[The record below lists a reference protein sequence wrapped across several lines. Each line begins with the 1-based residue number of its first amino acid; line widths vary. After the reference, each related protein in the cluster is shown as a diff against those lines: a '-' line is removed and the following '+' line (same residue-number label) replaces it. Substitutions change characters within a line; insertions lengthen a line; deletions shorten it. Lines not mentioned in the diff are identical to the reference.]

1 MKSSILKKQGT
12 GWGRNAPFGTYFF
25 EIAGEAYKLSQD
37 LNKNRLFTKQQLI
50 QLIWPLLLEQF
61 LSMTMGVADT
71 YMVSSVGEAAVSSVS
86 LVDTLNILVFQIL
99 SALAQGGAVVVSQY
113 VGRRDQKH
121 AKKSAA
127 QLYSVL
133 LMSTVTVMIVAALGS
148 RSILRF
154 IFGRIDDHVME
165 FAQIYFLISAVSYP
179 FMGVY
184 NAGAALFRAQGDSKI
199 SMKASLVMNVI
210 NISGNALLIY
220 GLKMGVLG
228 AALATLIGRIFA
240 AVWVTMRQQSAENP
254 LRIEQLSDMRPERE
268 QIRPIL
274 RIGIP
279 SGMENGMFQVGKL
292 CVSSLT
298 STLGTSAIAANAVA
312 NTVASM
318 ANIPGNTMSLAV
330 IPVIGQCL
338 GAGEKEQAKS
348 YAKLLLAT
356 AAAGLAAA
364 NIIAYFSIPYVA
376 GAFHL
381 SIEAKDMCVE
391 VIRWFA
397 VFSIFFWAISF
408 TMPHIL
414 RSGGD
419 AGYTM
424 TVSILSM
431 WIFRVVLSYFFVLKM
446 DMGLTGVWF
455 GMFIDW
461 ICRSVFF
468 GVRFLQGRWM
478 EHDVI

>member
-1 MKSSILKKQGT
+1 MMKQELRKKSLYS
-12 GWGRNAPFGTYFF
+12 R
-25 EIAGEAYKLSQD
+25 
-37 LNKNRLFTKQQLI
+37 QQLM
-50 QLIWPLLLEQF
+50 QLIWPLLLEQI
-61 LSMTMGVADT
+61 LSMTMGLADT

-99 SALAQGGAVVVSQY
+99 SALASGGAVVVSQY
-113 VGRRDQKH
+113 IGRHNKKY
-121 AKKSAA
+121 AAKSAA

-133 LMSTVTVMIVAALGS
+133 LLSTVAVMILSFLGS
-148 RSILRF
+148 RSILRML
-154 IFGRIDDHVME
+154 FGRIDEDVMSY
-165 FAQIYFLISAVSYP
+165 AQIYFLISAVSYP
-179 FMGVY
+179 FMGAY

-220 GLKMGVLG
+220 QLNMGVLG
-228 AALATLIGRIFA
+228 AALATLAGRVFA
-240 AVWVTMRQQSAENP
+240 AVWVTLRHQKADNP
-254 LRIEQLSDMRPERE
+254 LRIEKMRDLRPERE
-268 QIRPIL
+268 HVRPIL
-274 RIGIP
+274 RIGVP
-279 SGMENGMFQVGKL
+279 TGLENGMFQIGKL

-312 NTVASM
+312 NTVSAM
-318 ANIPGNTMSLAV
+318 ANIPGNTMNLAI

-338 GAGEKEQAKS
+338 GAGEKEQAKW
-348 YAKLLLAT
+348 YARLLLGIAVL
-356 AAAGLAAA
+356 GLAVT
-364 NIIAYFSIPYVA
+364 NITAYISIPYVA

-381 SIEAKDMCVE
+381 TKAAKSMCVT
-391 VIRWFA
+391 VIHWFDL
-397 VFSIFFWAISF
+397 FSIFFWAMSF
-408 TMPHIL
+408 TLPHIL

-419 AGYTM
+419 AKYTM

-431 WIFRVVLSYFFVLKM
+431 WIFRVVLSYYFVLKM

-468 GVRFLQGRWM
+468 GIRFLSGKWM
-478 EHDVI
+478 EHHVI

>member
-1 MKSSILKKQGT
+1 MMKQELRKKSLYS
-12 GWGRNAPFGTYFF
+12 R
-25 EIAGEAYKLSQD
+25 
-37 LNKNRLFTKQQLI
+37 QQLM
-50 QLIWPLLLEQF
+50 QLIWPLLLEQI
-61 LSMTMGVADT
+61 LSMTMGLADT

-99 SALAQGGAVVVSQY
+99 SALASGGAVVVSQY
-113 VGRRDQKH
+113 IGRHNKKY
-121 AKKSAA
+121 AAKSAA

-133 LMSTVTVMIVAALGS
+133 LLSTVAVMILSFLGS
-148 RSILRF
+148 RSILRML
-154 IFGRIDDHVME
+154 FGRIDEDVMSY
-165 FAQIYFLISAVSYP
+165 AQIYFLISAVSYP
-179 FMGVY
+179 FMGAY

-220 GLKMGVLG
+220 QLNMGVLG
-228 AALATLIGRIFA
+228 AALATLAGRVFA
-240 AVWVTMRQQSAENP
+240 AVWVTLRHQKADNP
-254 LRIEQLSDMRPERE
+254 LRIEKMRDLRPERE
-268 QIRPIL
+268 HVRPIL
-274 RIGIP
+274 RIGVP
-279 SGMENGMFQVGKL
+279 TGLENGMFQIGKL

-312 NTVASM
+312 NTVSAM
-318 ANIPGNTMSLAV
+318 ANIPGNTMNLAI

-338 GAGEKEQAKS
+338 GAGEKEQAKR
-348 YAKLLLAT
+348 YARLLLGIAVL
-356 AAAGLAAA
+356 GLAVT
-364 NIIAYFSIPYVA
+364 NITAYISITYVA

-381 SIEAKDMCVE
+381 TKAAKSMCVT
-391 VIRWFA
+391 VIHWFDL
-397 VFSIFFWAISF
+397 FSIFFWAMSF

-419 AGYTM
+419 AKYTM

-431 WIFRVVLSYFFVLKM
+431 WIFRVVLSYYFVLKM

-468 GVRFLQGRWM
+468 GIRFLSGKWM
-478 EHDVI
+478 EHHVI